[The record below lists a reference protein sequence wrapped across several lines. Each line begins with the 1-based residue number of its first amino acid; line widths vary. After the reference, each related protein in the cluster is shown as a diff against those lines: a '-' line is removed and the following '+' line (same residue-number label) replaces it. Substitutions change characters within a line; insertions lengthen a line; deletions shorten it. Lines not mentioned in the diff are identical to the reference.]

1 MSYTGDG
8 EVSAQLRPG
17 GSVETLRVGAT
28 TARLVAT
35 GYLTAG
41 RFGLFQWDM
50 PAEAGGATPHF
61 HRTFS
66 ESFYVVSGTVTIYDG
81 RAWVPSRAGDFVYVP
96 DGGIHGFRN
105 DSGEAASML
114 ILFTP
119 GGPRDAYFR
128 EIAENIATG
137 RQLSPE
143 ERTAFLA
150 RHDQYAVDA

>member
-35 GYLTAG
+35 GDLTAG

-114 ILFTP
+114 ILFAP
-119 GGPRDAYFR
+119 GGPREAYFR

-137 RQLSPE
+137 RQPSPE
-143 ERTAFLA
+143 ERTTFLA